1 MNKLNIFNNLSTN
14 KISTNHSPSYN
25 IYANKTKSSKS
36 NARINKRY
44 KRPVKKKSKS
54 LSRTSKPLKKT
65 RLTNNKMKSKMQ
77 TDLNLCKKSFKFGTK
92 LSKELKE
99 KLRNNTNYKNSTT
112 PTIEADLL
120 NKNVENLVSSFIN
133 KNKSILDTLYDNIN
147 NVKFT
152 INSVNINN
160 IPTKMKVP
168 NFLQIILDFI
178 KYKINNKFIINN
190 VLSNIEIQGL
200 FNNLSKYI
208 NDKQKLINFLDDDKT
223 AQKVIEYLFH
233 LNNNSQI
240 PNEILMKYVTLS
252 KYSLLLNKF
261 TKVKILNEIYQ
272 KMKIL
277 ITISFSFSISN
288 SSGKKKTISY
298 DNLRVYCNNSF
309 AKSNIKKFAKHVVSR
324 IVFFNHHLKT
334 DRLPSNLTIFMT
346 ELKKEIKPSD
356 ITNSQNYARLYEKQK
371 YTNSIY
377 SPQNINTGLTNMR
390 DIIIFRKE
398 ELMKTIIHELC
409 HFHEMDFHTYPIEI
423 EKKLIQDHHIN
434 PKNEYRINESINDLV
449 ANILHILNIICI
461 DNPKI
466 NKSKYYQ
473 QLKKH
478 LVYHIHFCLLQM
490 AKILVTF
497 NFESYQDF
505 LKVSVNNNAKS
516 IISKGFMSTFQ
527 NKKPFTDRMMD
538 YNKSEKTRQ
547 RELKKRQD
555 EFKEK
560 KLGKN
565 RNLDK
570 NNISTNDKLFVQK
583 TAVFSYYILKVY
595 LFIGINKVF
604 SKLLDSSL
612 KFKSSKDNYREL
624 YNIFKSSYKSNLLN
638 QNVTSI
644 IQNIINLNKKE
655 RKVTNKD
662 KIKHKSKTSPLH
674 NNELMKTMRM
684 TCHEIKL

>member
-14 KISTNHSPSYN
+14 KISTNRSSSYN
-25 IYANKTKSSKS
+25 IYPNKTKSSFKNS
-36 NARINKRY
+36 NIKLNEKYR
-44 KRPVKKKSKS
+44 RPMKKS
-54 LSRTSKPLKKT
+54 SKLIKKT
-65 RLTNNKMKSKMQ
+65 RLTKKKNSSPKI
-77 TDLNLCKKSFKFGTK
+77 DLNLCNKSFTFGTK
-92 LSKELKE
+92 PSKELKDE
-99 KLRNNTNYKNSTT
+99 IKSKSENKNKFIS
-112 PTIEADLL
+112 ASKSDFL
-120 NKNVENLVSSFIN
+120 NKNVEKLVTSFLD
-133 KNKSILDTLYDNIN
+133 KNKSILDTLYEKTKS
-147 NVKFT
+147 VKFT
-152 INSVNINN
+152 INSINVNT
-160 IPTKMKVP
+160 IPNKIKIP
-168 NFLQIILDFI
+168 NFLQLILDFT
-178 KYKINNKFIINN
+178 KYKINDKFIINN
-190 VLSNIEIQGL
+190 VLSISEIQDL
-200 FNNLSKYI
+200 FSNILKYVNNKH
-208 NDKQKLINFLDDDKT
+208 KLIKFLDEDES
-223 AQKVIEYLFH
+223 AHKVINYLFQ

-272 KMKIL
+272 KMKKI
-277 ITISFSFSISN
+277 ITISFSFNLNDSN
-288 SSGKKKTISY
+288 GIY
-298 DNLRVYCNNSF
+298 HNVIYQNLNIYCDNSF
-309 AKSNIKKFAKHVVSR
+309 TKSNIKRFANNVISR
-324 IVFFNHHLKT
+324 IVFFNYHLKT
-334 DRLPSNLTIFMT
+334 VKLPNNLTIFMT

-356 ITNSQNYARLYEKQK
+356 ITNSQNYARLYKKQK

-377 SPQNINTGLTNMR
+377 SSQNINTGLTNMR
-390 DIIIFRKE
+390 DIIIFRQE

-423 EKKLIQDHHIN
+423 EKKLIQDHHIS
-434 PKNEYRINESINDLV
+434 PKNEYRINESINDFV
-449 ANILHILNIICI
+449 ANILHIVMIIHFE
-461 DNPKI
+461 NSKI
-466 NKSKYYQ
+466 NKYNYYQ

-478 LVYHIHFCLLQM
+478 LNYHIHFCLLQM

-497 NFESYQDF
+497 NFKSYQDF

-527 NKKPFTDRMMD
+527 NKKTLNDRMMD
-538 YNKSEKTRQ
+538 YNESENKRQ

-555 EFKEK
+555 EFKKK

-595 LFIGINKVF
+595 LFIGINEVF

-612 KFKSSKDNYREL
+612 KFKSNKKNFKEL

-644 IQNIINLNKKE
+644 IQKIIKLKEKE
-655 RKVTNKD
+655 RKGTKKD
-662 KIKHKSKTSPLH
+662 KKKYNSNSSNSIYNTELAKS
-674 NNELMKTMRM
+674 MRM
-684 TCHEIKL
+684 TCQKVNH